1 MREELFYKK
10 CRIFFVD
17 KRDDHLE
24 KLGCRLTILQM
35 LILWEIFR
43 KKLECLYRNSPKGGR
58 RAEVKIS
65 LKNLTY
71 NLTASPPFVKLREN
85 CVPIKRN
92 GAKITRKWAKFV
104 RNRVPW
110 PTR

>member
-24 KLGCRLTILQM
+24 KLGCRLNILQM
-35 LILWEIFR
+35 LIPWEIFR

-71 NLTASPPFVKLREN
+71 NLYRFASLRQTAGKL
-85 CVPIKRN
+85 C
-92 GAKITRKWAKFV
+92 TH
-104 RNRVPW
+104 
-110 PTR
+110 

>member
-1 MREELFYKK
+1 MSKQAHESRK
-10 CRIFFVD
+10 IF
-17 KRDDHLE
+17 
-24 KLGCRLTILQM
+24 T
-35 LILWEIFR
+35 
-43 KKLECLYRNSPKGGR
+43 KGLR
-58 RAEVKIS
+58 RAEVKLS

-71 NLTASPPFVKLREN
+71 NLTASPPFGKPRKN

-110 PTR
+110 LT

>member
-24 KLGCRLTILQM
+24 KLGCRLNILQM

-58 RAEVKIS
+58 RVFFKGWGEKTDGDSEGIKMRPRGRNNSPAES
-65 LKNLTY
+65 
-71 NLTASPPFVKLREN
+71 EN
-85 CVPIKRN
+85 
-92 GAKITRKWAKFV
+92 GG
-104 RNRVPW
+104 
-110 PTR
+110 